1 MPFILNMIR
10 RFVIA
15 AVVIPLAVA
24 GVRKISD
31 KVDERRGANRGT
43 RLLRKGADVAE
54 SVFGRNG
61 RKKRR

>member
-1 MPFILNMIR
+1 MPFFLNMLR

-31 KVDERRGANRGT
+31 VVDERRGANRGT
-43 RLLRKGADVAE
+43 RLLRKGADAAE
-54 SVFGRNG
+54 TIFGR
-61 RKKRR
+61 RKRR